1 MPSGACT
8 HTFTL
13 GVQRCVPGLHRGVGG
28 AVTGVLPLQA
38 DGEGTGTGDNERK
51 ARLVPRKISTGPRSS
66 LHDRG
71 LTEGQPGQRR
81 PTRPPPGTRVGL
93 SPALRLWAV
102 VGVPPRPPGAL
113 ILSSC
118 PLLSQPQS
126 QPRSTVWGQRADSSG
141 RQDKTPRPFTWRQ
154 APTQAG
160 RGL

>member
-1 MPSGACT
+1 MPSCACT

-13 GVQRCVPGLHRGVGG
+13 GVQRCVPGLHCGVGG

-81 PTRPPPGTRVGL
+81 PTRPP
-93 SPALRLWAV
+93 A
-102 VGVPPRPPGAL
+102 
-113 ILSSC
+113 
-118 PLLSQPQS
+118 
-126 QPRSTVWGQRADSSG
+126 WGQGGSEPHPQALGCGWGPSSPPWCL
-141 RQDKTPRPFTWRQ
+141 DPLKPSPPLP
-154 APTQAG
+154 AAVPTQVHCVGTAG
-160 RGL
+160 